1 VPILLINATV
11 SKDQAVFG
19 QFEGTSDKSIR
30 KFAWFDRERADVASQ
45 LF

>member
-1 VPILLINATV
+1 VPILLINAAV

-19 QFEGTSDKSIR
+19 QFKRTSDESIG
-30 KFAWFDRERADVASQ
+30 KFAWFNRERADIASQ

>member
-1 VPILLINATV
+1 MPILLINAAV

-19 QFEGTSDKSIR
+19 QFEGTSDESIG